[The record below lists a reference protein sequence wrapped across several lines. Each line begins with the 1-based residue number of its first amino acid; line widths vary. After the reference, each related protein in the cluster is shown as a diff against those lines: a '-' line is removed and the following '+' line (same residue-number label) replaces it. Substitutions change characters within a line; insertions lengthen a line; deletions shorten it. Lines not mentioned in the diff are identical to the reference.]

1 MNLNPET
8 TAVASMPVDKR
19 LKARAGFG
27 VIEVMVALML
37 FAMAMMGMA
46 GMLTKAALTATQMAT
61 QTGRAATQT
70 KTLNRLATLP
80 YASLAAEVGC
90 KTVNVPPFPH
100 ISCVT
105 VTDVTGGSGSKVV
118 RLIVMPLEGRLR
130 ADTAYLTRSV
140 GAPTNPL
147 NR

>member
-1 MNLNPET
+1 MNLNPGNPAEAPT
-8 TAVASMPVDKR
+8 SADKR
-19 LKARAGFG
+19 LQARAGFG

-46 GMLTKAALTATQMAT
+46 GMLMKAAHTATEMST
-61 QTGRAATQT
+61 RTGRSATQT

-80 YASLAAEVGC
+80 YDMLPAEVGC
-90 KTVNVPPFPH
+90 ETVSGRPFPH
-100 ISCVT
+100 TSCIA
-105 VTDVTGGSGSKVV
+105 VTDISGGSGFRLV
-118 RLIVMPLEGRLR
+118 RLIVTPTDGRLR

-140 GAPTNPL
+140 GAPINPL